1 MQYNIGDI
9 STWVPILAGVVIPFL
24 VALIAKANASGT
36 LKSVLAALGAAL
48 TALALYLGDVDHVQS
63 WKGAASVFVLTLVAA
78 GASRVTLTQDKVDA
92 VAVKVPGG
100 IG

>member
-1 MQYNIGDI
+1 MQYDISDI
-9 STWVPILAGVVIPFL
+9 STWAPILAGVVLPFL

-48 TALALYLGDVDHVQS
+48 TALVLYLSDVDHVQS
-63 WKGAASVFVLTLVAA
+63 WEGAASVFVLTLVAA
-78 GASRVTLTQDKVDA
+78 GASRVTLTEHKVEA